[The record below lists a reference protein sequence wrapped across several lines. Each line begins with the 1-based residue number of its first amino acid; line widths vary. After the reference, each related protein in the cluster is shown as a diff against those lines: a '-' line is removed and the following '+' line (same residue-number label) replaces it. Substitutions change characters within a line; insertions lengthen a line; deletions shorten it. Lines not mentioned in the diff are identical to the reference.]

1 MADSFSLQNV
11 LDNFKSCLSDN
22 KEVCL
27 KYYISGWRELV
38 SFMNSLGSVFA
49 FISKDAVNKI
59 QILENFLTG
68 ENGTHYLTVQS
79 MVKYELDNE
88 LVDLT
93 KRGSHP
99 ESGCRTLLR
108 LHRALRW
115 LQLFLES
122 LRTSTEDSKTSVMC
136 SDAYNASLAQHHSW
150 FIRTATGVAFCALP
164 GRDTFFE
171 VLNAGSH
178 QEVVTLLGEALP
190 LISEVYQ
197 ITEDLYAKNNL
208 LELP

>member
-1 MADSFSLQNV
+1 MADSFSLRNV
-11 LDNFKSCLSDN
+11 LENFKSCLSDN
-22 KEVCL
+22 KEVYI

-38 SFMNSLGSVFA
+38 SFMNSLGSVFS
-49 FISKDAVNKI
+49 FISKDAVSKI
-59 QILENFLTG
+59 QILENFLLG

-136 SDAYNASLAQHHSW
+136 SEAYNASLAQHHSW
-150 FIRTATGVAFCALP
+150 IIRKAAGLAFCALP
-164 GRDTFFE
+164 GRDAFFE
-171 VLNAGSH
+171 VMNAGSH
-178 QEVVTLLGEALP
+178 QEVITLLGEALP

-197 ITEDLYAKNNL
+197 ITEDLYAKNKL
-208 LELP
+208 LDLP

>member
-1 MADSFSLQNV
+1 MADAFSLQDV
-11 LDNFKSCLSDN
+11 LDSFKSSLSDN
-22 KEVCL
+22 KEVFI

-38 SFMNSLGSVFA
+38 SFMNSLGSVFS

-59 QILENFLTG
+59 QILENLLMG

-88 LVDLT
+88 LVDLA
-93 KRGSHP
+93 KRSSHP

-136 SDAYNASLAQHHSW
+136 SEAYNASLSPHHPW
-150 FIRTATGVAFCALP
+150 IIRKAAGMAFCALP
-164 GRDTFFE
+164 SRNAFFE
-171 VLNAGSH
+171 VMNAGSD
-178 QEVVTLLGEALP
+178 QEVITLLGEALP
-190 LISEVYQ
+190 LISEVHQ

-208 LELP
+208 LDLP